1 MHGPRPP
8 AYLDENEASR
18 QRRAVHK
25 ALLAFL
31 QGEELMQALWLWQ
44 ERTGRSAFALQEYV
58 KRISER
64 PKLKPLRN
72 AMYLSLVRC
81 MALPLEQLG
90 PDPWRLMQAAKRA
103 PIPPL
108 TPTAPSS
115 PSEDTAGTEVF
126 ETLLDHLLDSL
137 QKNNPEGAGRI
148 RLWLHERL
156 NVRLETLDLTA
167 ATAARIISWLNGS
180 AAHIGL
186 SLPIQLRRRLLH
198 GVYILAC
205 EYYGPVI
212 TDAALA
218 AAVRAAESLPV
229 AQFHP
234 PRELL

>member
-108 TPTAPSS
+108 TPTAPGS

-137 QKNNPEGAGRI
+137 QKINPEGAGRI

-156 NVRLETLDLTA
+156 SVQLETLDLTA

-180 AAHIGL
+180 AAHIEL
-186 SLPIQLRRRLLH
+186 SLPIQLKRRLLH
-198 GVYILAC
+198 GLYILAC

-229 AQFHP
+229 AQFYP